1 MSRGS
6 GLFATF
12 DLTRQDN
19 RPGFSA
25 LRSRCSPLVDVV
37 TEIIIERPRLDVAR
51 YATNP
56 DNAPSWYVNIERVEW
71 RSPPPL
77 RVGSEIA
84 FVARFMGRRLAY
96 TYRVMAPGQRLVM
109 ATAEGPFPM
118 ETIYEW
124 ESVAAN
130 GTRMRLRN
138 RGQPSGFSTLIAPF
152 VAWAMRR
159 ANRKDLANLKQ
170 TLERGG

>member
-1 MSRGS
+1 M
-6 GLFATF
+6 
-12 DLTRQDN
+12 
-19 RPGFSA
+19 
-25 LRSRCSPLVDVV
+25 VDVL
-37 TEIIIERPRLDVAR
+37 TEIIIERPRPDVAR
-51 YATNP
+51 YAANP

-77 RVGSEIA
+77 RMGSEIA
-84 FVARFMGRRLAY
+84 FVAQFMGRRLAY
-96 TYRVMAPGQRLVM
+96 TYRVITFEPGQRLVM
-109 ATAEGPFPM
+109 TTSEGPFPM

-124 ESVAAN
+124 ERVAAN

-138 RGQPSGFSTLIAPF
+138 RGQPSGFSALIAPF

-159 ANRKDLANLKQ
+159 ANRKDLAKLKE